1 MDKLEPIAPCKRREL
16 LYLAIKKNKNAS
28 NYSNF
33 DEKIVTGSKVKQL
46 KTVKP
51 FLSDKIMFKEK

>member
-16 LYLAIKKNKNAS
+16 LYLTIKKNKNAS
-28 NYSNF
+28 DYSNF
-33 DEKIVTGSKVKQL
+33 DEKIVTGSKAFW